1 MGTDPQRGMR
11 EREGLNER
19 ERKKK
24 RDRERKR
31 AQIVIGERER
41 GDELWERER
50 EELKDKSQRKQKVK
64 KGIKYKYFG
73 LQLCYNAIIHLGWH
87 YSIIANFLQ
96 W

>member
-24 RDRERKR
+24 RDREIKR

-41 GDELWERER
+41 GDEL
-50 EELKDKSQRKQKVK
+50 
-64 KGIKYKYFG
+64 
-73 LQLCYNAIIHLGWH
+73 
-87 YSIIANFLQ
+87 
-96 W
+96 